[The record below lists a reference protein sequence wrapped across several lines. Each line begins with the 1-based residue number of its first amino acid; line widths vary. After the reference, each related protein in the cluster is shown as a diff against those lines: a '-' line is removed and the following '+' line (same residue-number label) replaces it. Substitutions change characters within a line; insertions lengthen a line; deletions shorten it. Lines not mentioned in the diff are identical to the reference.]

1 MNRPA
6 QPHANPNERGA
17 ALLSVL
23 LLVAVMAVISA
34 IMLDRLNLA
43 TRLAGNGQA
52 MTQAR
57 LYAIS
62 AETLAMARIKALV
75 DQSDERTVDRTG
87 LLGREFPLP
96 LPRGTVM
103 VRVDDAGNCFNLNS
117 LVEQDAQGR
126 SRLRVAGLNQMRALM
141 RSLAIPEGDAAIISD
156 SAADWIDTDNAP
168 APNGA
173 EDDSYQGR
181 PMPYRTAG
189 RLIGD
194 VSEIRAVRGMTP
206 QFYERLRPWLC
217 ALPVSQLS
225 PININT
231 LRADQA
237 PLLAMTAPTV
247 IPVDRARALIAG
259 RPALGWAKVEDAL
272 RGFGG
277 GAGAG
282 TGGEGEG
289 SPAGQLQVRSRW
301 FLLTQTVS
309 VDSALLEEQALI
321 DVGLN
326 PPRVAFR
333 TWGDRFSR

>member
-1 MNRPA
+1 VN
-6 QPHANPNERGA
+6 PHDPRERGA

-23 LLVAVMAVISA
+23 LLVAVMAVIA
-34 IMLDRLNLA
+34 AVMLDRLNLA

-57 LYAIS
+57 LYATS
-62 AETLAMARIKALV
+62 AETLAMARIKAMV
-75 DQSDERTVDRTG
+75 DQSQERTVDRTG

-103 VRVDDAGNCFNLNS
+103 ARVDDAGNCFNLNS
-117 LVEQDAQGR
+117 LVEADAQANN
-126 SRLRVAGLNQMRALM
+126 RLRLVGLNQLRALM
-141 RSLAIPEGDAAIISD
+141 RSLAIPEAEAAIISD
-156 SAADWIDTDNAP
+156 SIADWIDTDSAP

-181 PMPYRTAG
+181 PVPYRTAG

-217 ALPVSQLS
+217 ALPAAQLS
-225 PININT
+225 PLNINT

-237 PLLAMTAPTV
+237 PLLAMIAPTA
-247 IPVDRARALIAG
+247 IPVDRARALIAS
-259 RPALGWAKVEDAL
+259 RSPLGWATAEDAL
-272 RGFGG
+272 RSFGG
-277 GAGAG
+277 GEGAG
-282 TGGEGEG
+282 I
-289 SPAGQLQVRSRW
+289 PAGQLQVRSRW
-301 FLLTQTVS
+301 FLLTQTVT
-309 VDSALLEEQALI
+309 VDSAVLEEQALI

>member
-1 MNRPA
+1 MN
-6 QPHANPNERGA
+6 PHDPKERGA

-23 LLVAVMAVISA
+23 LLVAVMAVIA
-34 IMLDRLNLA
+34 AVMLDRLNLA
-43 TRLAGNGQA
+43 ARLAGNGQA

-57 LYAIS
+57 LYATS
-62 AETLAMARIKALV
+62 AETLAMARIRALV
-75 DQSDERTVDRTG
+75 DQSQERTVDRTG

-103 VRVDDAGNCFNLNS
+103 AHVDDAGNCFNLNS
-117 LVEQDAQGR
+117 LVEQDAQGTN
-126 SRLRVAGLNQMRALM
+126 RLRLIGLNQLRALM
-141 RSLAIPEGDAAIISD
+141 RSLAIPEAEAAIISD
-156 SAADWIDTDNAP
+156 SIADWIDSDNTP

-181 PMPYRTAG
+181 AVPYRTAG

-217 ALPVSQLS
+217 ALPVAQLS
-225 PININT
+225 PINVNT
-231 LRADQA
+231 LRPDQA
-237 PLLAMTAPTV
+237 PLLAMIAPSA
-247 IPVDRARALIAG
+247 IPADRARALLAS
-259 RPALGWAKVEDAL
+259 RPALGWATAEDAL
-272 RGFGG
+272 RGLG
-277 GAGAG
+277 
-282 TGGEGEG
+282 GGEGAG
-289 SPAGQLQVRSRW
+289 IPSGQLQVRSRW
-301 FLLTQTVS
+301 FLLTQTVT
-309 VDSALLEEQALI
+309 VDSAVLEEQALI